1 LLKAIAEAAHDC
13 GGRYMFQKIR
23 NEDEFQII
31 RIERDKKLDLFI
43 AHVREITNPLE
54 TRVVP
59 IFDGNILFKVDSVTD
74 ELVQV
79 FIYDF
84 SVVRRKLLM
93 KLVFVYTKNTAKN
106 WIRMLIAGFKAGKN
120 TNTLASV
127 CQ

>member
-1 LLKAIAEAAHDC
+1 
-13 GGRYMFQKIR
+13 MSQKVTD
-23 NEDEFQII
+23 NDEFQI
-31 RIERDKKLDLFI
+31 RIERDRKLDLFI

-59 IFDGNILFKVDSVTD
+59 LFDGNILFKVDSVSG

-93 KLVFVYTKNTAKN
+93 KLVFVYTTSTVEN
-106 WIRMLIAGFKAGKN
+106 WIGMLISGFKAGKN
-120 TNTLASV
+120 TNTFASV
-127 CQ
+127 NSC

>member
-1 LLKAIAEAAHDC
+1 ML
-13 GGRYMFQKIR
+13 QKITK
-23 NEDEFQII
+23 EDESQI

-54 TRVVP
+54 IRVVP
-59 IFDGNILFKVDSVTD
+59 IFDGNILFKVDSVTN

-93 KLVFVYTKNTAKN
+93 KLVFVYRAY
-106 WIRMLIAGFKAGKN
+106 A
-120 TNTLASV
+120 
-127 CQ
+127 